1 MSGIRVT
8 SYQGVDPRRFI
19 AGFLA
24 GISIVLFLL
33 LIFALLVF
41 TGGFWETLR
50 DVSFQ
55 IRSGHSFWSLLLQ
68 SLKQTLLSFPS
79 YLWSARNGFFVM
91 GILGIILAFID
102 EIGNRLRLLWA
113 ENLGLVV
120 LVAILSFSTTTGAFI
135 WQEKAVERLANNP
148 GLFYDLRS
156 LLVSNTTW
164 LFMAIL
170 TSLAFSYLIW
180 ISWIWWQDFWC
191 RVFGTHR
198 PTGETNTATSFDTS
212 TYSRGNSSS
221 KIGIAFVL
229 LAAIA
234 TIALLKAYSYHSSK
248 LITSE
253 LWITKDSPRGEV
265 LFSFKQDPEF
275 VVASNVAGRGNVNF
289 DVLAKNQNLIIQ
301 NNTMKLSES
310 PNSYSSVK
318 LPLQGNTPGDFLVKA
333 SLISGEGGL
342 IRFVAVDGSTS
353 LALVLAVL
361 IGFCVSLAMT
371 SLLVTFLS
379 YRARES
385 KHAL

>member
-1 MSGIRVT
+1 MSGIRLT

-68 SLKQTLLSFPS
+68 SLKETLLSFPS
-79 YLWSARNGFFVM
+79 YLWSARTGFFVM
-91 GILGIILAFID
+91 GILGIMLAFID

-120 LVAILSFSTTTGAFI
+120 LVAILSFSATTGAFI
-135 WQEKAVERLANNP
+135 WQEKAVERLASNP
-148 GLFYDLRS
+148 GLFYDLHS

-191 RVFGTHR
+191 RVFGTYR
-198 PTGETNTATSFDTS
+198 PTEEITTATSVDTS
-212 TYSRGNSSS
+212 TYSKGNSSS
-221 KIGIAFVL
+221 KIGIALVL
-229 LAAIA
+229 FAAIA

-253 LWITKDSPRGEV
+253 LWITKDSLRGEI
-265 LFSFKQDPEF
+265 LFSFKQNPEF
-275 VVASNVAGRGNVNF
+275 VVASNIAGKGNVNL
-289 DVLAKNQNLIIQ
+289 DVLNKTQNLIIQ

-310 PNSYSSVK
+310 SNSYSSVK
-318 LPLQGNTPGDFLVKA
+318 LPLEGNAPGDFLVKT

-361 IGFCVSLAMT
+361 IGFSVSLAMT
-371 SLLVTFLS
+371 SLLVAFLS